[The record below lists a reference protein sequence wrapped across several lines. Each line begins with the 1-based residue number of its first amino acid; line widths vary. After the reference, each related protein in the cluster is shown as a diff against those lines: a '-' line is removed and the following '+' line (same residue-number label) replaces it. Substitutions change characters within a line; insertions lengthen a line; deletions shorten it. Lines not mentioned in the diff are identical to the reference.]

1 MIALCSPVAVP
12 EFGKFPW
19 DPLPGNASLFSMNK
33 LRNEAGPGRSAFV
46 LSDEELRDLFGH
58 ALDTRDRIILELM
71 GLSALRLAEV
81 CTLEIAR
88 VDVAGRTVQVI
99 GKGDK
104 VRTIPISGGTADKLR
119 IFIGKRRRGYVFEGR
134 KGAPHIS
141 ERMVQ
146 YMVQQAGERIH
157 YKQKAPTLTYLNPHT
172 LRHTAA
178 RRMKARGFDY
188 EEIARIL
195 GHNDVARAVML
206 YGTKTFKEIQEKA
219 DTNLFKL

>member
-1 MIALCSPVAVP
+1 MIGHGCAIPLPKFA
-12 EFGKFPW
+12 EFLW
-19 DPLPGNASLFSMNK
+19 IDPLRDVSLCTMNK
-33 LRNEAGPGRSAFV
+33 LRNEPGPGRSAFV
-46 LSDEELRDLFGH
+46 LSDEELRDLLNH
-58 ALDTRDRIILELM
+58 ALDVRERIILDLM
-71 GLSALRLAEV
+71 GLSALRLSEV

-88 VDVAGRTVQVI
+88 VDVTGRTVQVI

-104 VRTIPISGGTADKLR
+104 LRTIAIAGGTADKLR
-119 IFIGKRRRGYVFEGR
+119 VVIGKRRRGYVFEGR

-146 YMVQQAGERIH
+146 YMVQQAGQRIGFA
-157 YKQKAPTLTYLNPHT
+157 QKAPTLKHLNPHT

-188 EEIARIL
+188 EEIARFL

-219 DTNLFKL
+219 DAHLFKL

>member
-1 MIALCSPVAVP
+1 MIALCVPIDVP
-12 EFGKFPW
+12 EIREFPW
-19 DPLPGNASLFSMNK
+19 IDPPGNASLYAMNK
-33 LRNEAGPGRSAFV
+33 SRNTDSTERSAFP
-46 LSDEELRDLFGH
+46 LSDEQLRDLLDH

-71 GLSALRLAEV
+71 ALSGLRLAEV
-81 CTLEIAR
+81 STLEIAR
-88 VDVAGRTVQVI
+88 VDIRGRTVQVI
-99 GKGDK
+99 GKGAK

-119 IFIGKRRRGYVFEGR
+119 VFIGKRSRGYVFPGR

-141 ERMVQ
+141 VRMVQ
-146 YMVQQAGERIH
+146 YMVEQAGERIH
-157 YKQKAPTLTYLNPHT
+157 FAQKAPTLTHLNPHT

-195 GHNDVARAVML
+195 GHNDIAKVVMM

>member
-1 MIALCSPVAVP
+1 MIRAYCSRIVP
-12 EFGKFPW
+12 EFGKFPHSSA
-19 DPLPGNASLFSMNK
+19 PGNAILLHMNK
-33 LRNEAGPGRSAFV
+33 SRNEAGPGRSAFV
-46 LSDEELRDLFGH
+46 LSDDEFRNLLNH
-58 ALDTRDRIILELM
+58 ALDNRDRIILELM
-71 GLSALRLAEV
+71 GFSALRLAEV

-99 GKGDK
+99 GKGNK
-104 VRTIPISGGTADKLR
+104 VRTIPIAGGTADKLR
-119 IFIGKRRRGYVFEGR
+119 VHIGKRRRGYVFEGR

-146 YMVQQAGERIH
+146 YMVQQAGERIDFA
-157 YKQKAPTLTYLNPHT
+157 QKAPTLKYLNPHT

-206 YGTKTFKEIQEKA
+206 YGTKSFKEIQEKA
-219 DTNLFKL
+219 DTNLFKF